1 MNAVDVAQIVLLVLV
16 LISSVLFPFLIYLRV
31 TKSLRG
37 EVSRM
42 TGRLDQDLGA
52 GAKLLEVRDYYQQTS
67 SALKKM
73 LDDAYKE
80 GNRSRQEEIRRL
92 LNRLETLKARALDKS
107 VAILDA
113 KDGASSRSRRRRS
126 RRPRGR
132 RRKRPNNAGKK
143 APNNGGQKPSS
154 GGEKKS

>member
-1 MNAVDVAQIVLLVLV
+1 MNPVDVAQIVLLVLV
-16 LISSVLFPFLIYLRV
+16 LVSSVLFPLLIYIRV

-42 TGRLDQDLGA
+42 TGRLDRDLGA
-52 GAKLLEVRDYYQQTS
+52 GAKLLEVRDYYQQAS

-92 LNRLETLKARALDKS
+92 LDRLETLKVRALDKS
-107 VAILDA
+107 VAILDS
-113 KDGASSRSRRRRS
+113 KNGASRSRQRRS

-132 RRKRPNNAGKK
+132 RRKRPGDGGKK
-143 APNNGGQKPSS
+143 PPNSGGQKPSNS
-154 GGEKKS
+154 GEKKS

>member
-1 MNAVDVAQIVLLVLV
+1 MEAADVIQIVLLVLV
-16 LISSVLFPFLIYLRV
+16 LFSSVSFPLLIYMRV

-42 TGRLDQDLGA
+42 TGRLDQNLGA

-92 LNRLETLKARALDKS
+92 LDRLETLKARALDKS

-113 KDGASSRSRRRRS
+113 KDGASGSRRRRS
-126 RRPRGR
+126 RRPRGG
-132 RRKRPNNAGKK
+132 RRKRPD
-143 APNNGGQKPSS
+143 NGGNKLSNSDGKRPRNS
-154 GGEKKS
+154 GEKKA